1 MRTTRWMVAALV
13 AALVILLGWQVLT
26 FASPDRPPTSE
37 PAIVVGDTPSPLPHP
52 VASPTA
58 AVPAPSASE
67 TPAIT
72 ATPIATAAHV
82 RVDPTRPRARST
94 SNAPVA
100 SATSKMSA
108 VRPGPRPRET
118 TSAVTNRMGD
128 SARSRINS
136 HHGTWSVV
144 K

>member
-1 MRTTRWMVAALV
+1 MRTTHWMVAALV

-37 PAIVVGDTPSPLPHP
+37 PAIVVGNTPSPLPHP

-72 ATPIATAAHV
+72 ATPLGTTPVTRPTGTAAPA
-82 RVDPTRPRARST
+82 D
-94 SNAPVA
+94 
-100 SATSKMSA
+100 TSKPKPVERA
-108 VRPGPRPRET
+108 TPHRADDDDDDDDELDDET
-118 TSAVTNRMGD
+118 D
-128 SARSRINS
+128 DD
-136 HHGTWSVV
+136 
-144 K
+144 